1 MKRIH
6 SLVVITPLIAH
17 GTFNCSKNQSPF
29 LMYICLYWN
38 LLYQERLLYYKRK
51 MNEKKDKEDFGTKKP
66 EEIKETKINYYYVTN
81 KLELFL
87 QLLKENLCILT
98 CGNKKTD

>member
-1 MKRIH
+1 
-6 SLVVITPLIAH
+6 
-17 GTFNCSKNQSPF
+17 
-29 LMYICLYWN
+29 
-38 LLYQERLLYYKRK
+38 

-87 QLLKENLCILT
+87 QILKENLCILT